1 MGRRASGTPSPFSRQ
16 IVKAVTRLRDEA
28 HMTNVELIRQ
38 ADFSPNYF
46 YMRLRGD
53 ALFDTNDID
62 KLATAFGVSPAD
74 VIVLATSLSDDDEE
88 SGTITIT
95 DSAELARR
103 LRFLS
108 GPDAP
113 TESVVKGL
121 IQAGAEVTAA
131 AWDALLAG
139 SGPRRV
145 AVSLLSA
152 AAEHFGVDLSYL
164 TELQG
169 TDSAAQVEAEVSFQR
184 ALRDSGATA
193 VAARALGDVSPGALI
208 AITQAIRSI
217 EKGRQE

>member
-1 MGRRASGTPSPFSRQ
+1 
-16 IVKAVTRLRDEA
+16 
-28 HMTNVELIRQ
+28 MTNVELIRQ

-62 KLATAFGVSPAD
+62 KLATVLGVSPAD
-74 VIVLATSLSDDDEE
+74 IIVLATSLSDDDE
-88 SGTITIT
+88 SDTITIT

-103 LRFLS
+103 LRFL
-108 GPDAP
+108 GGHDAS
-113 TESVVKGL
+113 TESIVEGL
-121 IQAGAEVTAA
+121 NEAGAEVTVA
-131 AWDALLAG
+131 AWEALLAG
-139 SGPRRV
+139 AGPRRV
-145 AVSLLSA
+145 SATLLSA

-164 TELQG
+164 TEVHG

-208 AITQAIRSI
+208 AITEAIRSI